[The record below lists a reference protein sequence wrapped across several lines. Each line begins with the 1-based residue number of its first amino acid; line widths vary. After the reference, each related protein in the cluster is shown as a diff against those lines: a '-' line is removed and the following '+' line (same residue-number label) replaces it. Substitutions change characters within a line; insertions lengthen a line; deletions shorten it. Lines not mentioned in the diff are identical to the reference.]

1 MYIQITELYILYIT
15 ELYNVIMYVI
25 LYIIQLKLYNVYN
38 SVIYKYNS
46 VEYLHIYIYIYN

>member
-46 VEYLHIYIYIYN
+46 VVYLHIYIYN